1 MTIDSGLGPQHPAS
15 LLAEMRPAARA
26 MLARIE
32 ALLPGLQLELLSI
45 DGQTAVALAS
55 PLGHELAVVEWED
68 SSRRWIASLRLC
80 GTDAGSTRIR
90 SLAIVPRDDLN
101 AARAA
106 HDGNADAVVW
116 HDDDTGIDQALSRLL
131 RFCARAAPGDES

>member
-15 LLAEMRPAARA
+15 LLAAMRPAARA

-32 ALLPGLQLELLSI
+32 ALLPGLQLELLNI
-45 DGQTAVALAS
+45 DGHTAVALAN
-55 PLGHELAVVEWED
+55 PLAHELVVVEWED
-68 SSRRWIASLRLC
+68 SSRRWIAGLRLC
-80 GTDAGSTRIR
+80 GTEAGTTGIR
-90 SLAIVPRDDLN
+90 SLAIVPRDDLD

-116 HDDDTGIDQALSRLL
+116 HDDDVGIDQALSRLL
-131 RFCARAAPGDES
+131 RICAPTTPGDQS